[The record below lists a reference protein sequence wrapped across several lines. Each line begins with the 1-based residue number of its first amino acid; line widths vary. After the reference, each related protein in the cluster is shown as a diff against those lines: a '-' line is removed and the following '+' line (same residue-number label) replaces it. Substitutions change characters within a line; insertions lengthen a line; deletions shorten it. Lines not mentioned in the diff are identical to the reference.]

1 MPIEFK
7 KNARVGLLAKLGR
20 GKYNPQLAAQV
31 APAEPRIERA
41 LYLRW
46 VNAVYTL
53 WAHKVADKLNLNRH
67 DAADRPDKW
76 RLVFVKP
83 DGSSSGPGYGQV
95 GGLFA
100 SEAVAEARRATYE
113 ALRNSKPE
121 SETLPGRYVVERVPG
136 TPAAQPKIPKA
147 FTQGRNPGNA
157 LLDIEW
163 DQLVDQSGLSDVL
176 DRAAKSLQ
184 DRNRAY
190 FEKVLRTN
198 PPEVG
203 SRAQSIAAFRKQNIE
218 LVKNAGHDMIA
229 DLNNVLS
236 VENSKGTRHEEIARI
251 VQDRIGVSK
260 SRAKNIARDQTLKY
274 NASVQQTQAQAAG
287 LNEYTWSTSR
297 DGAVRHMHKA
307 LEGKRFN
314 YNDPPVTN
322 EEGDRNNPGEDFNC
336 RCSAIPF
343 IKLFEGIDDE
353 EEAAPQGA
361 SARRAV
367 ASPAGPVVLDTPA
380 PVFAPVV
387 APVPVAAKPSPL
399 VTRAPEVAKLFDRV
413 VETPISGNSQKE
425 LRDVLRDQVAHSFP
439 EATSKDI
446 QRKKV
451 GRSTLIVSDID
462 AAALHSW
469 TGDTILAPD
478 TADAAKRLPDMLAKD
493 AFKGFHIPQQS
504 GSQLMLDEAT
514 ADKVNALSGMNTV
527 VHEELHG
534 HSRTSK
540 VSYRSEVGR
549 VLEEVGTELSARQIT
564 FAMSPDIAASAEALQ
579 GKEVFKLVNG
589 QYETIDMVGFVTY
602 QSEIA
607 DLTRMVSDAAEK
619 HDGLNLARPAAQR
632 LIVDAH
638 AKGVLSEGPSFKN
651 AHEHL
656 DAFVRSLNLSPA
668 AREEVRGNLL
678 REYPDL

>member
-53 WAHKVADKLNLNRH
+53 WAHKVADRLDLNRL
-67 DAADRPDKW
+67 DARADARKPTAPGAPRP
-76 RLVFVKP
+76 
-83 DGSSSGPGYGQV
+83 
-95 GGLFA
+95 
-100 SEAVAEARRATYE
+100 AR
-113 ALRNSKPE
+113 
-121 SETLPGRYVVERVPG
+121 
-136 TPAAQPKIPKA
+136 
-147 FTQGRNPGNA
+147 A
-157 LLDIEW
+157 LLNIEW

-297 DGAVRHMHKA
+297 DGAVRPMHKA

-322 EEGDRNNPGEDFNC
+322 EEGDRNNPGEDYNC
-336 RCSAIPF
+336 RCVPIPY
-343 IKLFEGIDDE
+343 IGLF
-353 EEAAPQGA
+353 
-361 SARRAV
+361 
-367 ASPAGPVVLDTPA
+367 
-380 PVFAPVV
+380 
-387 APVPVAAKPSPL
+387 
-399 VTRAPEVAKLFDRV
+399 
-413 VETPISGNSQKE
+413 
-425 LRDVLRDQVAHSFP
+425 
-439 EATSKDI
+439 
-446 QRKKV
+446 
-451 GRSTLIVSDID
+451 
-462 AAALHSW
+462 
-469 TGDTILAPD
+469 
-478 TADAAKRLPDMLAKD
+478 AD
-493 AFKGFHIPQQS
+493 
-504 GSQLMLDEAT
+504 LDE
-514 ADKVNALSGMNTV
+514 
-527 VHEELHG
+527 
-534 HSRTSK
+534 
-540 VSYRSEVGR
+540 
-549 VLEEVGTELSARQIT
+549 
-564 FAMSPDIAASAEALQ
+564 
-579 GKEVFKLVNG
+579 
-589 QYETIDMVGFVTY
+589 
-602 QSEIA
+602 
-607 DLTRMVSDAAEK
+607 
-619 HDGLNLARPAAQR
+619 
-632 LIVDAH
+632 
-638 AKGVLSEGPSFKN
+638 
-651 AHEHL
+651 
-656 DAFVRSLNLSPA
+656 
-668 AREEVRGNLL
+668 
-678 REYPDL
+678 